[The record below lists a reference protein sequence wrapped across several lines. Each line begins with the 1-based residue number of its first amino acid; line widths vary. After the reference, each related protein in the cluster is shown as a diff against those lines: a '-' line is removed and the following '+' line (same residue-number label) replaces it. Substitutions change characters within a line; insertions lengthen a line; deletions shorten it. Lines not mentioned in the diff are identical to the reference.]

1 MKFRYFKS
9 NTLSLNSDKC
19 TGCGRCIEVCP
30 HEVFELENRKARVKD
45 IGACMECGA
54 CMKNCSFAAITVDTG
69 TGCAQAILAS
79 GKKGG
84 KVECGCSDSSSSCC
98 G

>member
-1 MKFRYFKS
+1 MKFRYLKS
-9 NTLSLNSDKC
+9 TTLSLDSNKC
-19 TGCGRCIEVCP
+19 TGCGRCTEVCP
-30 HEVFELENRKARVKD
+30 HEVFELENRKARIKD

-54 CMKNCSFAAITVDTG
+54 CMKNCPFAAITVDTG
-69 TGCAQAILAS
+69 TGCAAAILSS
-79 GKKGG
+79 GRKGG